1 MSNSRSGEK
10 SRVGIRDVARAAG
23 VSISTVSQVLNDKG
37 RIPQATRARVR
48 EVAEQL
54 GYQPD
59 PAARSLAGGRC
70 GLIGLTFSTEEAVP
84 QPLTDF
90 HYFQH
95 AIHAAT
101 EAALA
106 RGYCLVIGPPTP
118 QTDIWQRLS
127 LDGVVVVDPV
137 MGDEVPGAL
146 RKRGTPMVVISPD
159 PNGEFADP
167 CVDNDVAAGTALVLD
182 HLWERGARRIAVFS
196 YRGTDSFLSTCE
208 RSYRAWC
215 ARHEMEPS
223 FRIFPPAWDV
233 APRQVAVEALSSPDR
248 PDAAFCVEDDLG
260 TETARAAADCG
271 LRVPDDLMIVACA
284 DYERFPDIPLTTLEL
299 NPARTAR
306 EAVNLLLDLIEE
318 RPIAERTIDIPVR
331 LVPRASTDR

>member
-1 MSNSRSGEK
+1 MPKTGEK
-10 SRVGIRDVARAAG
+10 SRVGIRDVARAAD

-37 RIPQATRARVR
+37 RIPHATRMRVR
-48 EVAEQL
+48 EAANRL
-54 GYQPD
+54 GYHPD

-70 GLIGLTFSTEEAVP
+70 GLIGLTFCTDEDIP
-84 QPLTDF
+84 LPLTDF

-95 AIHAAT
+95 VINAAT

-118 QTDIWQRLS
+118 RTDIWQRLS

-137 MGDEVPGAL
+137 RGDEVPGTL
-146 RKRGTPMVVISPD
+146 REKGTPMVVVAPD
-159 PNGEFADP
+159 PNGDFSDP
-167 CVDNDVAAGTALVLD
+167 CVDNDVEAGTLLVLD

-196 YRGTDSFLSTCE
+196 YRGTDSFTVVCE
-208 RSYRAWC
+208 ESYRSWC
-215 ARHEMEPS
+215 ARRQIEPA
-223 FRIFPPAWDV
+223 FLIFPPAWEV
-233 APRQVAVEALSSPDR
+233 APRKAAMQLLSARDR
-248 PDAAFCVEDDLG
+248 PDAVFCLEDDLAL
-260 TETARAAADCG
+260 ETAQAASDCD

-284 DYERFPDIPLTTLEL
+284 DYELFPDVPLTTLEL
-299 NPARTAR
+299 DPDRTAR

-318 RPIAERTIDIPVR
+318 RPVAERTIDIPVR